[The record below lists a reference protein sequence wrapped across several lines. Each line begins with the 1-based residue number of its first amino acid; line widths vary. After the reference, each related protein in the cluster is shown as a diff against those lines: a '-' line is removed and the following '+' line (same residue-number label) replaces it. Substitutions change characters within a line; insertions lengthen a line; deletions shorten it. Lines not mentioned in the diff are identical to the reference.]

1 MKAKFAG
8 FVLMISLMLQ
18 GCAGGGYS
26 FTGGDVGAA
35 ETISVAIFPNYSDYV
50 NPQLSQ
56 AFTDELRQLF
66 VQQTPLALVSSGGDL
81 HFEGSIIGYEISAKA
96 ATNAETT
103 AQNRL
108 TISVNVIFTNELDP
122 DKSFEQ
128 VFSRFRDF
136 PADQDF
142 SAVESQLV
150 SEINRE
156 LSENIFNRA
165 LVNW

>member
-1 MKAKFAG
+1 MKLLRLLSVAALFSVSA
-8 FVLMISLMLQ
+8 
-18 GCAGGGYS
+18 CTGGYS
-26 FTGGDVGAA
+26 FTGGDVGNAK
-35 ETISVAIFPNYSDYV
+35 TISVDIFPNYAEYV
-50 NPQLSQ
+50 NPNLSQ
-56 AFTDELRQLF
+56 VFTEQLRQIF
-66 VQQTPLALVSSGGDL
+66 VEQTPLSLVSSGGDL
-81 HFEGSIIGYEISAKA
+81 HFEGSIIGYAISAKA
-96 ATNAETT
+96 VTTAETT

-128 VFSRFRDF
+128 VFSRFRDY

-142 SAVESQLV
+142 SSVESTLV

-156 LSENIFNRA
+156 LAENIFNRA

>member
-1 MKAKFAG
+1 MSKF
-8 FVLMISLMLQ
+8 LSLLGIASLTLLS
-18 GCAGGGYS
+18 GCTGGYS
-26 FTGGDVGAA
+26 FTGGDVGKA
-35 ETISVAIFPNYSDYV
+35 ETISVEIFPNYADYV

-56 AFTDELRQLF
+56 AFTEELRQIF
-66 VQQTPLALVSSGGDL
+66 VQQTPLSLVSSGGDL
-81 HFEGSIIGYEISAKA
+81 HFEGSIIGYQISAKA
-96 ATNAETT
+96 TTTSETT

-108 TISVNVIFTNELDP
+108 TISVNVIFTNELEP
-122 DKSFEQ
+122 EKSFEQ

-142 SAVESQLV
+142 SAVEADLV
-150 SEINRE
+150 SQINRE

>member
-1 MKAKFAG
+1 MRILLRSVYILLTAAMAG
-8 FVLMISLMLQ
+8 
-18 GCAGGGYS
+18 CTGGYS
-26 FTGGDVGAA
+26 FTGGNVGEAK
-35 ETISVAIFPNYSDYV
+35 TITVDIFPNYADYV

-56 AFTDELRQLF
+56 SFTDQLRQIF
-66 VQQTPLALVSSGGDL
+66 VQQTSLSLISSGGDL
-81 HFEGSIIGYEISAKA
+81 HFEGSIIDYDITAKA
-96 ATNAETT
+96 ATANEST

-108 TISVNVIFTNELDP
+108 TISVNVIFTNELEP

-142 SAVESQLV
+142 SAVEAQLV
-150 SEINRE
+150 EEINRE

>member
-1 MKAKFAG
+1 MRTFFRILA
-8 FVLMISLMLQ
+8 FVTTLTIIS
-18 GCAGGGYS
+18 CSGGYS
-26 FTGGDVGAA
+26 FTGGDIGNAK
-35 ETISVAIFPNYSDYV
+35 TITVDIFPNYAEYV

-56 AFTDELRQLF
+56 KFTDDLRQIF
-66 VQQTPLALVSSGGDL
+66 VQQTSLSMVTSGGDMK
-81 HFEGSIIGYEISAKA
+81 FEGSIVGYAISAKA
-96 ATNAETT
+96 ATANETT

-108 TISVNVIFTNELDP
+108 TISVNVIFTNNLDP

-142 SAVESQLV
+142 SSIEATLVEQ
-150 SEINRE
+150 INKE
-156 LSENIFNRA
+156 LAENIFNRA

>member
-1 MKAKFAG
+1 M
-8 FVLMISLMLQ
+8 
-18 GCAGGGYS
+18 
-26 FTGGDVGAA
+26 TGGDVGNAQ
-35 ETISVAIFPNYSDYV
+35 TISVDIFPNYADYV

-56 AFTDELRQLF
+56 SFTDQLRQLF
-66 VQQTPLALVSSGGDL
+66 VQQTPLSLVSSGGDL
-81 HFEGSIIGYEISAKA
+81 HFEGSIIAYNISAKA
-96 ATNAETT
+96 ATTTETT
-103 AQNRL
+103 SQNRL

-142 SAVESQLV
+142 STVEAQLV
-150 SEINRE
+150 EEINRE
-156 LSENIFNRA
+156 LAENIFNRA